1 MAYIKVEKDPELVRD
16 TNTGVILNINKE
28 EISAA
33 RKRKLERRQKEKD
46 FENLKNEV
54 GDIKNLLN
62 KIIEKLDGSNTN

>member
-1 MAYIKVEKDPELVRD
+1 MYKKVEGNSDLVRD
-16 TNTGVILNINKE
+16 TSTGAILNINKD

-54 GDIKNLLN
+54 GDIKNMLN